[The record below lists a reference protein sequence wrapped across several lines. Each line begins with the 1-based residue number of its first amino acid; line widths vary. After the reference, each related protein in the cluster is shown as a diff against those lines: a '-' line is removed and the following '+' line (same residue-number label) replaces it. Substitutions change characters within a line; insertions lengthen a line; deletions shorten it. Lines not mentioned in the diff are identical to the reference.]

1 LTSMEEILH
10 YFPNLDDVQQHQF
23 QRSFEVYKSW
33 NDQINVV
40 SRKEFDTFYERH
52 ILHSMSIA
60 KFIQFQPGTRVL
72 DLGTGG
78 GFPGVPLAIF
88 FPEVAFTLVDS
99 IGKKIKVVNEVSNAL
114 NIQNI
119 RAFHQRVEE
128 VKGQFDFVVSRAV
141 APLSDLL
148 SWTKGKYSGEQ
159 KNALPN
165 GLICLKGGDLREEVN
180 AVKMHFIVERYK
192 LSDYFNEPFFET
204 KELVYAVKK

>member
-1 LTSMEEILH
+1 MEEILH
-10 YFPNLDDVQQHQF
+10 YFPNLDDVQKHQF
-23 QRSFEVYKSW
+23 QRTFEVYKNW

-78 GFPGVPLAIF
+78 GFPGVPLAIL

>member
-1 LTSMEEILH
+1 MSMEEILH

-23 QRSFEVYKSW
+23 QRTFEVYKNW

-78 GFPGVPLAIF
+78 GFPGVPLAIL

>member
-1 LTSMEEILH
+1 MEEILH

-23 QRSFEVYKSW
+23 QRTFEVYKNW

-78 GFPGVPLAIF
+78 GFPGVPLAIL

>member
-1 LTSMEEILH
+1 MSMEEILH

-78 GFPGVPLAIF
+78 GFPGVPLAIL

>member
-1 LTSMEEILH
+1 LKSMEEILH
-10 YFPNLDDVQQHQF
+10 YFPNLDDVQQHQI

-78 GFPGVPLAIF
+78 GFPGVPLAIL

>member
-1 LTSMEEILH
+1 MSMEEILH

-23 QRSFEVYKSW
+23 QRTFEVYKNW

-78 GFPGVPLAIF
+78 GFPGVPLAIL

-192 LSDYFNEPFFET
+192 LSNYFKEPFFET

>member
-1 LTSMEEILH
+1 MSMEEILH

-78 GFPGVPLAIF
+78 GFPGVPLAIL

-192 LSDYFNEPFFET
+192 LSNYFKEPFFET

>member
-1 LTSMEEILH
+1 MSMEEILH

-23 QRSFEVYKSW
+23 QRTFEVYKNW

-78 GFPGVPLAIF
+78 GFPGVPLAIL

-141 APLSDLL
+141 APLSYLL
-148 SWTKGKYSGEQ
+148 AWTKGKYSGEQ

-192 LSDYFNEPFFET
+192 LSNYFKEPFFET